1 MQKFSMQVKKVLVL
15 LVLDGATNLLWTRPH
30 RYLKAEETLE
40 GFREWMEHHSCVPK
54 ALVADMAFMGPVYQT
69 FYRLHNIRTIPT
81 GPRTPWPNRAETA
94 VRLFKRTFGIL
105 SSAVGEDPTLRK
117 VTFRQL
123 VRRCVWARNN
133 QLTLSGRTPLELSY
147 GRRPPGLLDV
157 ETMNPEQLSIEPLE
171 DDRLDVELKRL
182 ALKPHLEAR
191 QLNDMRSDLA
201 RNVRPSDGPYKPGD
215 RVFYWNQDKSKIKN
229 KGEWIRGKVLAQNG
243 PMVTL
248 ETMNTVMT
256 VNQSK
261 VRREHDEWHDAPLPP
276 ILENPDIS
284 PSASSSEKK
293 EEERPSESKQ
303 IAVPPQSVESL
314 VFWQDVRPEFMEI
327 GHFTPTMSFACAVRG
342 ITVAT
347 PLDLNQN
354 PDIRTQQ
361 GQKIIADLVGGRDP
375 YILFMFP
382 AMAITPGWTEE
393 TANVQVQSLARLA
406 SRRMAQGKYFA
417 LLLPWTSSSWWS
429 QPIHDLQGSS
439 TVRLQTSTSKEGHK
453 WCLMHNFQ
461 QVRLAPVLSRSQ
473 VTGRFA
479 LPNGMVNPDFVA
491 AFAQGLCDQLQS
503 VSPQLF

>member
-1 MQKFSMQVKKVLVL
+1 MTGIRAQNFGDLIFADHAEIQHACQKFLVL
-15 LVLDGATNLLWTRPH
+15 LVLDGATNLLWARPQ
-30 RYLKAEETLE
+30 RDLKAEETLE

-69 FYRLHNIRTIPT
+69 FYRFHNIRAIPT

-182 ALKPHLEAR
+182 ALKSHLEAR
-191 QLNDMRSDLA
+191 QLNDLRSDLA

-261 VRREHDEWHDAPLPP
+261 VRREHDEWHDVPLPP

-303 IAVPPQSVESL
+303 LAVPPQSVESL
-314 VFWQDVRPEFMEI
+314 VFWQDIRPEFMEI
-327 GHFTPTMSFACAVRG
+327 
-342 ITVAT
+342 
-347 PLDLNQN
+347 
-354 PDIRTQQ
+354 
-361 GQKIIADLVGGRDP
+361 
-375 YILFMFP
+375 
-382 AMAITPGWTEE
+382 
-393 TANVQVQSLARLA
+393 
-406 SRRMAQGKYFA
+406 
-417 LLLPWTSSSWWS
+417 
-429 QPIHDLQGSS
+429 
-439 TVRLQTSTSKEGHK
+439 
-453 WCLMHNFQ
+453 
-461 QVRLAPVLSRSQ
+461 
-473 VTGRFA
+473 
-479 LPNGMVNPDFVA
+479 
-491 AFAQGLCDQLQS
+491 
-503 VSPQLF
+503 